1 MKLMH
6 AHLGNGLTIW
16 DKDREK
22 NGDYLKVAHIN
33 ANREITYYVKKPNIE
48 LTTYATNL
56 IKINHAISETQI
68 DQFVFIN
75 EEE

>member
-1 MKLMH
+1 MNLTH

-33 ANREITYYVKKPNIE
+33 AKREITYYVKKPNIE
-48 LTTYATNL
+48 LITYATNL
-56 IKINHAISETQI
+56 TKTNHAISETQL
-68 DQFVFIN
+68 DQFVFTN
-75 EEE
+75 EEN